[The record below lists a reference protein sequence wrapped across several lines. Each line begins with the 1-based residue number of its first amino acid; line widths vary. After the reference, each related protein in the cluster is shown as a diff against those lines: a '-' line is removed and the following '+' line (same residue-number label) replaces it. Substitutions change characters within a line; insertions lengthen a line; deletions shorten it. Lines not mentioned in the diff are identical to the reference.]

1 MNSLLLNPPSPETTT
16 RRVEFFRL
24 PGPGKRDP
32 FFGLSRG
39 WYYKAESLGEIKMIS
54 VRRRN
59 ALRGVRL
66 VVYDSV
72 ADHIR
77 RAGEML
83 TKASTVASSSLGS
96 AGALPES
103 LVPCE
108 LTQTVGSK
116 YNPR

>member
-39 WYYKAESLGEIKMIS
+39 WYYKAESLGEIKIIS

-77 RAGEML
+77 RAG
-83 TKASTVASSSLGS
+83 KSTEA
-96 AGALPES
+96 ATP
-103 LVPCE
+103 
-108 LTQTVGSK
+108 TVKPSH
-116 YNPR
+116 N

>member
-1 MNSLLLNPPSPETTT
+1 MNSIAVTPPNTDATPH
-16 RRVEFFRL
+16 RIEFFRL
-24 PGPGKRDP
+24 SGPGKRDP

-39 WYYKAESLGEIKMIS
+39 WYYKAESLGEIKMIA

-77 RAGEML
+77 RAE
-83 TKASTVASSSLGS
+83 KSTEA
-96 AGALPES
+96 ATP
-103 LVPCE
+103 
-108 LTQTVGSK
+108 TVNRSR
-116 YNPR
+116 N